1 MKPHF
6 VTKPKITFAKSIE
19 GVPFYS
25 MDSDLVYWNGK
36 KLITIKHEG
45 FLTNLASIPKWLHF
59 AIKPNRLTMFYAS
72 ILHDG
77 LYGEKTLSK
86 RVLSDWTYL
95 QAMKADG
102 ENFFIRWSAFLA
114 VRAFGS
120 EYY

>member
-1 MKPHF
+1 MKPQF
-6 VTKPKITFAKSIE
+6 VHKPKITFAKSIK
-19 GVPFYS
+19 GIPFYS
-25 MDSDLVYWNGK
+25 MDSDLVYWDGK

-77 LYGEKTLSK
+77 MYGTKSLWK
-86 RVLSDWTYL
+86 RISCDWCYL
-95 QAMKADG
+95 GAMKAEG
-102 ENFFIRWSAFLA
+102 ENFFIRWTAFLA

-120 EYY
+120 DYY